1 MIRLCHRPKIE
12 RTKPF
17 SPLQACSFEGNA
29 KEEQSEISGRVKP
42 RLLYFYPIFRNIM
55 EILAETAQNKKLW
68 YLKRIHVF
76 AGLSWKNMRELKR
89 MTRMVSYRK
98 NEPVYI
104 PGDPSDTVYL
114 LKKGRVK
121 ISKVSEEG
129 REATLAIL
137 EAGEIFGEVEA
148 LQAVSRE
155 SMVQALEPVMVCE
168 IRREDFERFLN
179 QSPDVGGKIIK
190 LISGR
195 LRRIESRV
203 SDLVFRSAP
212 ARLARTLLELSH
224 SMGTSE
230 NGSIRLQ
237 TRLTHQNLA
246 NLIGTSR
253 ETVSTLMSQFTHH
266 GLIAQDNRYI
276 LILDEDR
283 LAKIK

>member
-1 MIRLCHRPKIE
+1 
-12 RTKPF
+12 
-17 SPLQACSFEGNA
+17 
-29 KEEQSEISGRVKP
+29 
-42 RLLYFYPIFRNIM
+42 M
-55 EILAETAQNKKLW
+55 EILTETAQNKKLW

-76 AGLSWKNMRELKR
+76 SGLSWKNMRELKR
-89 MTRMVSYRK
+89 ITRMVSYRK

-104 PGDPSDTVYL
+104 PGDPSDIVYL

-121 ISKVSEEG
+121 VSKVSEEG

-137 EAGEIFGEVEA
+137 EAGEIFGELEA
-148 LQAVSRE
+148 LQGVSRE

-179 QSPDVGGKIIK
+179 QTPDVGGKILK
-190 LISGR
+190 LIGGR

-230 NGSIRLQ
+230 NGSVRLQ

-253 ETVSTLMSQFTHH
+253 ETVSTLMSQFAHH

-276 LILDEDR
+276 VILDEDR

>member
-1 MIRLCHRPKIE
+1 
-12 RTKPF
+12 
-17 SPLQACSFEGNA
+17 
-29 KEEQSEISGRVKP
+29 
-42 RLLYFYPIFRNIM
+42 M
-55 EILAETAQNKKLW
+55 EILAETAQNRKLW

-76 AGLSWKNMRELKR
+76 SGLSWKNMRELKR
-89 MTRMVSYRK
+89 ITRMVSYGK

-104 PGDPSDTVYL
+104 PGDPSDVVYL

-121 ISKVSEEG
+121 VSKMSEDG

-137 EAGEIFGEVEA
+137 GPGEIFGELEA

-168 IRREDFERFLN
+168 IRREDFERFLD
-179 QSPDVGGKIIK
+179 QTPDVGGKVLKMIG
-190 LISGR
+190 GR
-195 LRRIESRV
+195 LRRIESKV
-203 SDLVFRSAP
+203 SDLVFKSAP
-212 ARLARTLLELSH
+212 ARLARTLLELGQ
-224 SMGTSE
+224 SMGISE
-230 NGSIRLQ
+230 NGRTRLQ

-253 ETVSTLMSQFTHH
+253 ETVSSLMSQFAHH

-283 LAKIK
+283 LAKVK

>member
-1 MIRLCHRPKIE
+1 
-12 RTKPF
+12 
-17 SPLQACSFEGNA
+17 
-29 KEEQSEISGRVKP
+29 
-42 RLLYFYPIFRNIM
+42 M
-55 EILAETAQNKKLW
+55 EILAETAQNRKLW

-89 MTRMVSYRK
+89 ITRMVSYGK

-104 PGDPSDTVYL
+104 PGDPSDVVYL

-121 ISKVSEEG
+121 VSKVSEDG

-137 EAGEIFGEVEA
+137 GPGEIFGELEA

-168 IRREDFERFLN
+168 IRREDFERFLD
-179 QSPDVGGKIIK
+179 QTPDVGGKILKMIG
-190 LISGR
+190 GR
-195 LRRIESRV
+195 LRRIESKV

-212 ARLARTLLELSH
+212 ARLARTLLELGQ
-224 SMGTSE
+224 SMGISE

-253 ETVSTLMSQFTHH
+253 ETVSSLMSQFAHH

-283 LAKIK
+283 LARVK